1 MGSMARSLARF
12 PGAAG
17 RFLSTKTGAQ
27 ASVAVMMRLVVAPP
41 EQDRPGPRDLDLRD
55 LYREHRSAL
64 VRLAALLVGDE
75 AEEVVHDAFVRT
87 HLAWDRLRDSERALS
102 YLRSAV
108 LNGARSRLRH
118 LRVVERTV
126 LTPPGAGPSAESAAL
141 AGEEHRR
148 VIATLRS
155 LPGRQKECL
164 ALRYYLDLSEAEIA
178 AALGISPGSVKT
190 HVHRG
195 LAALAERLEEPNR

>member
-1 MGSMARSLARF
+1 
-12 PGAAG
+12 
-17 RFLSTKTGAQ
+17 
-27 ASVAVMMRLVVAPP
+27 MRLVVAPEGTSP
-41 EQDRPGPRDLDLRD
+41 RGTQDVELRD
-55 LYREHRSAL
+55 LYREHRVPL

-87 HLAWDRLRDSERALS
+87 HVAWDRLRDPERALS

-126 LTPPGAGPSAESAAL
+126 LAHPGLGASAETAVM

-148 VIATLRS
+148 VIDALRS

-178 AALGISPGSVKT
+178 TALGISPGSVKT

-195 LAALAERLEEPNR
+195 LAALAERLEDPNR

>member
-1 MGSMARSLARF
+1 MMKLMPAPEGTARW
-12 PGAAG
+12 
-17 RFLSTKTGAQ
+17 GAQ
-27 ASVAVMMRLVVAPP
+27 
-41 EQDRPGPRDLDLRD
+41 DLDLRD
-55 LYREHRSAL
+55 LYREHRTPL

-87 HLAWDRLRDSERALS
+87 HLAWDRLKDPERALS

-126 LTPPGAGPSAESAAL
+126 LTGPGMGQQSAEAVAM

-148 VIATLRS
+148 VVAALRS

>member
-1 MGSMARSLARF
+1 MAAPTERDQ
-12 PGAAG
+12 PGAQN
-17 RFLSTKTGAQ
+17 F
-27 ASVAVMMRLVVAPP
+27 
-41 EQDRPGPRDLDLRD
+41 DLRD
-55 LYREHRSAL
+55 LYREHRAAL

-87 HLAWDRLRDSERALS
+87 HLAWDRLRDPERALS

-118 LRVVERTV
+118 LKVVDRTA
-126 LTPPGAGPSAESAAL
+126 LGGTAATGRSAEAEAM

-148 VIATLRS
+148 VMTALRA
-155 LPGRQKECL
+155 LPTRQKERL
-164 ALRYYLDLSEAEIA
+164 ALRYYLELSEAEITA
-178 AALGISPGSVKT
+178 VLGISPGSVKT

-195 LAALAERLEEPNR
+195 LAALADHLKEHDA

>member
-1 MGSMARSLARF
+1 MAAPAERQQ
-12 PGAAG
+12 PG
-17 RFLSTKTGAQ
+17 TQ
-27 ASVAVMMRLVVAPP
+27 
-41 EQDRPGPRDLDLRD
+41 DLDLRD

-64 VRLAALLVGDE
+64 VRLAAMLVGDE

-87 HLAWDRLRDSERALS
+87 HVAWDRLRDPERALS

-118 LRVVERTV
+118 LRVVDRTR
-126 LTPPGAGPSAESAAL
+126 LAPPGPGRSAEAVAM
-141 AGEEHRR
+141 AGEDHRR
-148 VIATLRS
+148 VVAALRS
-155 LPGRQKECL
+155 LPTRQRECL

-178 AALGISPGSVKT
+178 ATLGISSGSVKT

-195 LAALAERLEEPNR
+195 LAGLADRLEETT

>member
-1 MGSMARSLARF
+1 
-12 PGAAG
+12 
-17 RFLSTKTGAQ
+17 
-27 ASVAVMMRLVVAPP
+27 MMRLMAAPA
-41 EQDRPGPRDLDLRD
+41 ETDQPGAQVDLRD
-55 LYREHRSAL
+55 LYREHRAAL

-87 HLAWDRLRDSERALS
+87 HVAWDRLRDPERALS

-118 LRVVERTV
+118 LRVVDRTRLV
-126 LTPPGAGPSAESAAL
+126 PPGPGRSAEAVAMAA
-141 AGEEHRR
+141 EEHRR
-148 VIATLRS
+148 VTAALRS
-155 LPGRQKECL
+155 LPTRQRECL

-178 AALGISPGSVKT
+178 STLGISPGSVKT

-195 LAALAERLEEPNR
+195 LVALADRLEETT

>member
-1 MGSMARSLARF
+1 
-12 PGAAG
+12 
-17 RFLSTKTGAQ
+17 
-27 ASVAVMMRLVVAPP
+27 MMRLVAAPAERD
-41 EQDRPGPRDLDLRD
+41 EQGTQDLDLRD
-55 LYREHRSAL
+55 LYREHRGAL

-75 AEEVVHDAFVRT
+75 AEEVVHDAFIRT
-87 HLAWDRLRDSERALS
+87 HVAWDRLRDPDRALS

-118 LRVVERTV
+118 LRVVDRTR
-126 LTPPGAGPSAESAAL
+126 LAGPGSGRSAEAVAM

-148 VIATLRS
+148 VIAALRS
-155 LPGRQKECL
+155 LPTRQKECL

-178 AALGISPGSVKT
+178 AALRISPGSVKT

-195 LAALAERLEEPNR
+195 LAALVERLEEPLA

>member
-1 MGSMARSLARF
+1 MMKLMPAPEGTAQR
-12 PGAAG
+12 GA
-17 RFLSTKTGAQ
+17 
-27 ASVAVMMRLVVAPP
+27 
-41 EQDRPGPRDLDLRD
+41 RDLELRD
-55 LYREHRSAL
+55 LYREHRAPL

-87 HLAWDRLRDSERALS
+87 HLAWDRLKEPERALS
-102 YLRSAV
+102 YLRSVV

-118 LRVVERTV
+118 LRVVERTA
-126 LTPPGAGPSAESAAL
+126 LAPPGVGASAEAAAM

-148 VIATLRS
+148 VVAALRS

-164 ALRYYLDLSEAEIA
+164 ALRYYLDLSESEIA

-195 LAALAERLEEPNR
+195 LAALAELLEEPNR

>member
-1 MGSMARSLARF
+1 
-12 PGAAG
+12 
-17 RFLSTKTGAQ
+17 
-27 ASVAVMMRLVVAPP
+27 MRLVAASA
-41 EQDRPGPRDLDLRD
+41 ERDERGAQDLGLRD
-55 LYREHRSAL
+55 LYREHRADL

-87 HLAWDRLRDSERALS
+87 HVAWDRMRDPERTLS

-118 LRVVERTV
+118 LRVVDRTR
-126 LTPPGAGPSAESAAL
+126 LAHPGPGPSAEATVM

-148 VIATLRS
+148 VIAALRS
-155 LPGRQKECL
+155 LPTRQRECL
-164 ALRYYLDLSEAEIA
+164 ALRYYLELSEAEIA

-195 LAALAERLEEPNR
+195 LAALADRLEEPVT

>member
-1 MGSMARSLARF
+1 
-12 PGAAG
+12 
-17 RFLSTKTGAQ
+17 
-27 ASVAVMMRLVVAPP
+27 MMRLVAAPP
-41 EQDRPGPRDLDLRD
+41 ESEDLRG
-55 LYREHRSAL
+55 LYREHRVEL

-87 HLAWDRLRDSERALS
+87 HLAWGRLRDPDRALS

-118 LRVVERTV
+118 RKVVDRTR
-126 LTPPGAGPSAESAAL
+126 LGRPGPGESAEATAM

-148 VIATLRS
+148 VVAALRS
-155 LPGRQKECL
+155 LPTRQRECL

-178 AALGISPGSVKT
+178 AALRISRGSVKT

-195 LAALAERLEEPNR
+195 LAALAERLEES

>member
-1 MGSMARSLARF
+1 
-12 PGAAG
+12 
-17 RFLSTKTGAQ
+17 
-27 ASVAVMMRLVVAPP
+27 MMRLVAAPA
-41 EQDRPGPRDLDLRD
+41 EEAQPGAQDLDLREI
-55 LYREHRSAL
+55 YRKHRSAL

-87 HLAWDRLRDSERALS
+87 HVAWDRLRDPERALS

-118 LRVVERTV
+118 LRVVDRSRQTR
-126 LTPPGAGPSAESAAL
+126 PGPGPSAEAMAM

-148 VIATLRS
+148 VIAALRS
-155 LPGRQKECL
+155 LPTRQRECL
-164 ALRYYLDLSEAEIA
+164 ALRYYLDLSEAQIA
-178 AALGISPGSVKT
+178 ATLGISTGSVKT

-195 LAALAERLEEPNR
+195 LAALAERLKEPVT

>member
-1 MGSMARSLARF
+1 MPAPEGTTRW
-12 PGAAG
+12 GAPDVG
-17 RFLSTKTGAQ
+17 
-27 ASVAVMMRLVVAPP
+27 
-41 EQDRPGPRDLDLRD
+41 LRD
-55 LYREHRSAL
+55 LYREHRTPL

-87 HLAWDRLRDSERALS
+87 HLAWDRLRDPEKALS

-108 LNGARSRLRH
+108 LNGARSRIRH

-126 LTPPGAGPSAESAAL
+126 LRGPGMGQSAEAAAM

-148 VIATLRS
+148 VVAALRS

-195 LAALAERLEEPNR
+195 LAALAELLEESNR

>member
-1 MGSMARSLARF
+1 MAAPAERQQ
-12 PGAAG
+12 PG
-17 RFLSTKTGAQ
+17 TH
-27 ASVAVMMRLVVAPP
+27 
-41 EQDRPGPRDLDLRD
+41 DLDLRD

-64 VRLAALLVGDE
+64 VRLAAMLVGDE

-87 HLAWDRLRDSERALS
+87 HVAWDRLRDPERALS

-118 LRVVERTV
+118 LRVVDRTR
-126 LTPPGAGPSAESAAL
+126 LAPPGPGRSAEAVAM
-141 AGEEHRR
+141 AGEDHRR
-148 VIATLRS
+148 VVAALRS
-155 LPGRQKECL
+155 LPTRQRECL

-178 AALGISPGSVKT
+178 ATLGISSGSVKT

-195 LAALAERLEEPNR
+195 LAGLADRLEETT

>member
-1 MGSMARSLARF
+1 
-12 PGAAG
+12 
-17 RFLSTKTGAQ
+17 
-27 ASVAVMMRLVVAPP
+27 MMRLMAAPA
-41 EQDRPGPRDLDLRD
+41 ERDQPGAHNLDLRD

-87 HLAWDRLRDSERALS
+87 HVAWDRLQDPDRALS

-118 LRVVERTV
+118 LRVVDRTR
-126 LTPPGAGPSAESAAL
+126 LTSPGPGQSAEAMAM
-141 AGEEHRR
+141 AGEDHRR
-148 VIATLRS
+148 VIAALRS
-155 LPGRQKECL
+155 LPTRQRECL

-178 AALGISPGSVKT
+178 ATLGISSGSVKT

-195 LAALAERLEEPNR
+195 LAALADRLEETS